1 MPNYQNG
8 KIYKLVS
15 NISTDIYIGS
25 TVNKLTHRLNGHK
38 SKSNDCISNQLFK
51 NDAVVQI
58 ILIEM
63 FPCNSKIE
71 LIAREHHYITTLVC
85 INKYIPFITDISF
98 ENQQAYRQAYIEA
111 NKDKIKAY
119 RQTYNEVNKDK
130 NKERGKEYIEA
141 NKDKIKAYKQTYNE
155 VNKEDIK
162 SKNKE
167 YREANKDKIK
177 ECKKEYIEVNK
188 DKIKE
193 YDKEY
198 REANKDKIKEQGK
211 EYYEANKDKINERRR
226 EQRAKAKL
234 QPIII

>member
-119 RQTYNEVNKDK
+119 Q
-130 NKERGKEYIEA
+130 
-141 NKDKIKAYKQTYNE
+141 QTYNE

-198 REANKDKIKEQGK
+198 REANKDKIKEYDKEYREANKDKIKEQGK